1 MLYWTVFL
9 SIHHTQHT
17 ASACSYT
24 HTKFWM
30 TLTINGIEKLWQKY
44 SNGIWECSQA
54 IRDKKGPRDT
64 KCCFGLLYKCSQ
76 SHLYCGIHI
85 WNIIIESAYTLPS
98 DSKKYMCEVYK
109 LSIYYSLNRYY
120 VHAIYETLKKQKLII
135 CVPLP
140 QNILISM
147 GYIEKYTDICNADL
161 IQSWRIIFFKSIYI

>member
-1 MLYWTVFL
+1 ML
-9 SIHHTQHT
+9 
-17 ASACSYT
+17 
-24 HTKFWM
+24 
-30 TLTINGIEKLWQKY
+30 
-44 SNGIWECSQA
+44 
-54 IRDKKGPRDT
+54 
-64 KCCFGLLYKCSQ
+64 FGLLYKCSQ

-161 IQSWRIIFFKSIYI
+161 IQS